1 MITQNKEKIVIKQ
14 SIIELVEKINI
25 LIIEAD
31 KQNIKFV
38 SDSKIVRINEGTKQ
52 ERRIS
57 TLCFRLYQDIQN

>member
-57 TLCFRLYQDIQN
+57 TLCFRLYQDI